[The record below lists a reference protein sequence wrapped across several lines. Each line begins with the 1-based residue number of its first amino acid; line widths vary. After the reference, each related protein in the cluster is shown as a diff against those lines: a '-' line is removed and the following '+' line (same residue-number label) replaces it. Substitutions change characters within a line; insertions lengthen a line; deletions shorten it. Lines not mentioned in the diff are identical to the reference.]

1 MLKKLVFLASL
12 FLIFSHSLF
21 AQNQVDLV
29 QDAQKTGISFY
40 WDPMTYT
47 GLLEKN
53 GHRISFR
60 AGDDYCLQDYK
71 KIIPEK
77 APVMQDGKLVAN
89 KTFMNTA
96 ENFFKAENV
105 EVPYRIGAVLIDAGH
120 GGKDPGASR
129 VHRINGKNVNVVEKD
144 INLKVAKML
153 CENLKSAYPD
163 KKILMTRSTDVYLT
177 LQQRT
182 EIANSVKL
190 KNNEAILF
198 ISIHVNTNFDQKVSG
213 YEVWYL
219 TPGYRRQVLD
229 AKQYKEDAAV
239 LPILNSMMEEEYTTE
254 SILIAKFITEGIAAQ
269 VGNLSPQRKIKPE
282 EWFVCK
288 NSKMPSVLCEIGFL
302 SNPTEAALLADDKYL
317 QKISLGIY
325 NGLRSFVTHFERSR
339 GFTGK

>member
-12 FLIFSHSLF
+12 FLIFSHSIF

-29 QDAQKTGISFY
+29 QDAQKAGISFY

-77 APVMQDGKLVAN
+77 APVMQAGKLVAN

-96 ENFFKAENV
+96 ENFFKVENV

-177 LQQRT
+177 LQQT
-182 EIANSVKL
+182 TL
-190 KNNEAILF
+190 KKNFCYNICKFLIHAIRDHFFLASIDC
-198 ISIHVNTNFDQKVSG
+198 ISFCFSHFSCLQIIYWVISPYDYMIPHPYLIVNTF
-213 YEVWYL
+213 
-219 TPGYRRQVLD
+219 
-229 AKQYKEDAAV
+229 
-239 LPILNSMMEEEYTTE
+239 
-254 SILIAKFITEGIAAQ
+254 F
-269 VGNLSPQRKIKPE
+269 
-282 EWFVCK
+282 
-288 NSKMPSVLCEIGFL
+288 
-302 SNPTEAALLADDKYL
+302 
-317 QKISLGIY
+317 
-325 NGLRSFVTHFERSR
+325 
-339 GFTGK
+339 